1 MVDAETKATVQKLP
15 MLSSKACPRDGEGA
29 WPLPGRLFL
38 WRPSQECAPTV
49 AEWINRVK
57 EEYRALIEY
66 QRVNKEQG
74 APLRA
79 PITWIA

>member
-1 MVDAETKATVQKLP
+1 M
-15 MLSSKACPRDGEGA
+15 
-29 WPLPGRLFL
+29 
-38 WRPSQECAPTV
+38 V

-79 PITWIA
+79 PITCIA